1 MNLAIKGIRCK
12 IHFLISAHHQFL
24 SFIRMS
30 VICYPHKPP
39 LSTKQVAKL
48 NFLKILMT
56 FLLQNRSKNFLPLL
70 IQVLLILPNLWILG
84 FAMSFPQ
91 VKKYGGGASLH
102 ILFITLL
109 EVQTITSRVL
119 SSKTGQEKSW
129 LEGKLLPQF

>member
-1 MNLAIKGIRCK
+1 MIILKNNHFDDSKNLKNLAIKGIRCK
-12 IHFLISAHHQFL
+12 VHFLITAHHQFL
-24 SFIRMS
+24 SFTRMS

-56 FLLQNRSKNFLPLL
+56 FLLQNRSQNFLLLL

-91 VKKYGGGASLH
+91 VKN
-102 ILFITLL
+102 LFTFY
-109 EVQTITSRVL
+109 
-119 SSKTGQEKSW
+119 SSSQNSDNEDYK
-129 LEGKLLPQF
+129 